1 MHSLFLTLACIALSA
16 LGGVAGL
23 GGAGLLQSVLESEG
37 IEYFVQGEPGYQN
50 ASRPFNLRL
59 HFEPVAVAYPSST
72 EDVSVLVEAAALLG
86 IAVNARSGGHSYAGY
101 GLGGVN
107 GHLVID
113 LSKIK
118 EIKVDQN
125 TGTAVVG
132 AGNRLG
138 DIAIALFDQGGRA
151 IPHGT
156 CPLVGI
162 GGHASFGGFGVTSR
176 SWGLTL
182 DNVVAATV
190 VLANGTI
197 VQASDADYPDLFW
210 ALRGA
215 APSFVIITHFH
226 FRTYPA
232 PAQPTFFSYEW
243 SLPLDQAI
251 KGISTYQ
258 NFTISAPIPKE
269 LGVELRLEKGRKTCE
284 LLLKLS
290 GSYYGSPQNF
300 AGILTPF
307 LDTMPA
313 PLSPGQ
319 INVTSWLQNLQLFS
333 SGPLAST
340 PESVALDNNTFY
352 AKSLMTPSNEALPD
366 EAITA
371 LARWLSVEGWY
382 TTTAGWYVQLQ
393 LWGGATSQVVQLP
406 TNATAYSHRDIL
418 WDIQAYASSSNHEPP
433 YPKEGFAFLDGVIA
447 SITANVPETF
457 NYGSY
462 PNYADPR
469 LPTPEWQELYYG
481 TNLDRLQQIKTELDP
496 GNVFRWPQSI
506 PLLESF

>member
-1 MHSLFLTLACIALSA
+1 MNSFCTSRIA
-16 LGGVAGL
+16 GRV
-23 GGAGLLQSVLESEG
+23 GLLQSVLESQG
-37 IEYFVQGEPGYQN
+37 IEYFVPGEPEYQN
-50 ASRPFNLRL
+50 ASRAYNLRL

-72 EDVSVLVEAAALLG
+72 EDVSVLVDAAALLG
-86 IAVNARSGGHSYAGY
+86 LAVNARSGGHSYAGY

-107 GHLVID
+107 GHLVVD

-118 EIKVDQN
+118 EIQVDQT
-125 TGTAVVG
+125 TGTAVIG

-156 CPLVGI
+156 CPLVGL
-162 GGHASFGGFGVTSR
+162 GGHASFGGFGFTSR
-176 SWGLTL
+176 FWGLTL

-215 APSFVIITHFH
+215 APSFGIITHFH

-251 KGISTYQ
+251 TAISAYQ
-258 NFTISAPIPKE
+258 NFTMSAPIPKE
-269 LGVELRLEKGRKTCE
+269 IGAEFNLRKGRQPGE
-284 LLLKLS
+284 LSLNLG
-290 GSYYGSPQNF
+290 GSYFGSPDNF

-307 LDTMPA
+307 LDAMPT
-313 PLSPGQ
+313 PLNPGQ
-319 INVTSWLQNLQLFS
+319 INVTTWLQNLLFFS
-333 SGPLAST
+333 GGPLAST
-340 PESVALDNNTFY
+340 PESIALNNNTFY
-352 AKSLMTPSNEALPD
+352 AKSLTTPSDEAMPD
-366 EAITA
+366 AAITA
-371 LARWLSVEGWY
+371 MARWLAVEGWY
-382 TTTAGWYVQLQ
+382 TSTDWFVQLQ

-406 TNATAYSHRDIL
+406 SNATAYYHRDIL
-418 WDIQAYASSSNHEPP
+418 WNIQAYASSSDHEPP
-433 YPKEGFAFLDGVIA
+433 FPREGFAFLDGIIS
-447 SITANVPETF
+447 SITANVPETY
-457 NYGSY
+457 NYGAY
-462 PNYADPR
+462 PNYVDPR

-481 TNLDRLQQIKTELDP
+481 TNFDRLQQIKTELDP
-496 GNVFRWPQSI
+496 DNVFRWPQSI